1 MPSNGNTS
9 ASNESK
15 AEENFYLSEGK
26 KNKKRRLGD
35 VPSSSRSRKSDS
47 TSKKRGTSKKLRNS
61 DIDLDW
67 DKMFKDA
74 FVTDVEVAD
83 PKNRIQV
90 ENPFAFGK

>member
-74 FVTDVEVAD
+74 FVTDIEVAD
-83 PKNRIQV
+83 LKNGIQV
-90 ENPFAFGK
+90 ENPFVFGK